1 MTRSVLSAPAHVA
14 DLPGGSTSP
23 SHPTPAGRSTGAAA
37 IATSLALRPD
47 AWSPLVEYRP
57 ESRWTHLLDPAA
69 AAAALHPSLHAE
81 LATVQIWLL
90 SWLPG
95 QGTPLHD
102 HGDSAGAFAVARGT
116 LTERVVAAPRS
127 GPPRQATADLTA
139 GRVRSF
145 GPHYVHQVVNTVS
158 EPAVSVHVYTPQL
171 RLMNTYRIDPRSL
184 VRTGTERAGVDW

>member
-1 MTRSVLSAPAHVA
+1 MNPSVLPVPARPA
-14 DLPGGSTSP
+14 DLPPGSTP
-23 SHPTPAGRSTGAAA
+23 HRQQAATGAAA
-37 IATSLALRPD
+37 LAASLALRPD
-47 AWSPLVEYRP
+47 VWSPLVEYRAG
-57 ESRWTHLLDPAA
+57 SRWTHLLDPAVA
-69 AAAALHPSLHAE
+69 EAALHPSLHAE
-81 LATVQIWLL
+81 LASVQVWLL

-102 HGDSAGAFAVARGT
+102 HGASAGAFAVARGA
-116 LTERVVAAPRS
+116 LTERVVAARR
-127 GPPRQATADLTA
+127 GLPRQSTADLTA

-171 RLMNTYRIDPRSL
+171 RLMNTYRLDPHAL